1 MFLLDNGDMNKY
13 EVNIYEQ
20 VAKNIKK
27 YRKLAGLT
35 QAQLAE
41 KIGVSHE
48 FIRRIESK
56 KGKKT
61 FSFQTLWNISLVLN
75 VSLNQ
80 LTEIDTDEFKK

>member
-1 MFLLDNGDMNKY
+1 MNKY

>member
-1 MFLLDNGDMNKY
+1 MKY

-20 VAKNIKK
+20 VAMNIKK
-27 YRKLAGLT
+27 YRQLAGMT

-41 KIGVSHE
+41 AIGVSHE

-61 FSFQTLWNISLVLN
+61 FSFQTLWNISKVLH
-75 VSLNQ
+75 VSLDE
-80 LTEIDTDEFKK
+80 LTEIDTDQFIAS

>member
-1 MFLLDNGDMNKY
+1 MKY

-20 VAKNIKK
+20 VAMNIKK
-27 YRKLAGLT
+27 YRQLAGMT

-41 KIGVSHE
+41 AIGVSHE

-61 FSFQTLWNISLVLN
+61 FSFQTLWNISKVLN
-75 VSLNQ
+75 VSLDD
-80 LTEIDTDEFKK
+80 LTKIDTDQFVVKS

>member
-1 MFLLDNGDMNKY
+1 MNKY

-27 YRKLAGLT
+27 YRKLARLT

>member
-1 MFLLDNGDMNKY
+1 MVVFMY

-27 YRKLAGLT
+27 YRKIAGIT
-35 QAQLAE
+35 QAELAE
-41 KIGVSHE
+41 AIGVSHE

-61 FSFQTLWNISLVLN
+61 FSFQTVWNISKALN
-75 VSLNQ
+75 VSLDK
-80 LTEIDTDEFKK
+80 LAEVDTDEFKKIS

>member
-1 MFLLDNGDMNKY
+1 MVIAMY

-20 VAKNIKK
+20 VSRNIKK
-27 YRKLAGLT
+27 YRKEAGMT

-41 KIGVSHE
+41 AIGVSHE

-61 FSFQTLWNISLVLN
+61 FSFQTLWNISNVLHI
-75 VSLNQ
+75 SLDQ
-80 LTEIDTDEFKK
+80 LAEIDLEELKVKN

>member
-1 MFLLDNGDMNKY
+1 MVVFMY

-27 YRKLAGLT
+27 YRKIAGIT
-35 QAQLAE
+35 QAELAE
-41 KIGVSHE
+41 AIGVSHE

-61 FSFQTLWNISLVLN
+61 FSFQTIWNISKALN
-75 VSLNQ
+75 VSLDK
-80 LTEIDTDEFKK
+80 LAEVDTDEFKKLS

>member
-1 MFLLDNGDMNKY
+1 MVVFMY

-27 YRKLAGLT
+27 YRKIAGIT
-35 QAQLAE
+35 QAELAE
-41 KIGVSHE
+41 AIGVSHE

-61 FSFQTLWNISLVLN
+61 FSFQTLWNISKVLN
-75 VSLNQ
+75 VSLDK
-80 LTEIDTDEFKK
+80 LTEIDTDQFTVKS

>member
-1 MFLLDNGDMNKY
+1 MDY

-27 YRKLAGLT
+27 YLQLSGMT

-41 KIGVSHE
+41 AIGVSHE

-61 FSFQTLWNISLVLN
+61 FSFQTLWNISKVLH
-75 VSLNQ
+75 VSLDE
-80 LTEIDTDEFKK
+80 LTEIDTDQFIAS

>member
-1 MFLLDNGDMNKY
+1 MY

-27 YRKLAGLT
+27 YRKIAGIT
-35 QAQLAE
+35 QAELAE
-41 KIGVSHE
+41 AIGVSHE

-61 FSFQTLWNISLVLN
+61 FSFQTVWNISKALN
-75 VSLNQ
+75 VSLDK
-80 LTEIDTDEFKK
+80 LVEVDTDEFKKLS

>member
-1 MFLLDNGDMNKY
+1 MVIAMY

-20 VAKNIKK
+20 VSRNIKK
-27 YRKLAGLT
+27 YRKEAGMT

-41 KIGVSHE
+41 AIGVSHE

-61 FSFQTLWNISLVLN
+61 FSFQTLWNISNVLHI
-75 VSLNQ
+75 SLDQ
-80 LTEIDTDEFKK
+80 LAEIDLEELKQRH

>member
-1 MFLLDNGDMNKY
+1 MVITMY

-27 YRKLAGLT
+27 YRREAGLT
-35 QAQLAE
+35 QAELAE
-41 KIGVSHE
+41 AIGVSHE

-61 FSFQTLWNISLVLN
+61 FSFQTIWNISKVLN
-75 VSLNQ
+75 ISLDE
-80 LTEIDTDEFKK
+80 LAEINLDEFKELK

>member
-1 MFLLDNGDMNKY
+1 MKY

-20 VAKNIKK
+20 VAMNIKK
-27 YRKLAGLT
+27 YRQLAGMT

-41 KIGVSHE
+41 AIGVSHE

-61 FSFQTLWNISLVLN
+61 FSFQTLWNISKVLN
-75 VSLNQ
+75 VSLDD
-80 LTEIDTDEFKK
+80 LTKIVTDQFVVKS

>member
-1 MFLLDNGDMNKY
+1 MNY

-20 VAKNIKK
+20 VAMNIKK
-27 YRKLAGLT
+27 YRQLAGMT

-41 KIGVSHE
+41 AIGVSHE

-61 FSFQTLWNISLVLN
+61 FSFQTLWNISKVLN
-75 VSLNQ
+75 VSLDD
-80 LTEIDTDEFKK
+80 LTKIDTDQFVVKS

>member
-1 MFLLDNGDMNKY
+1 MNY

-27 YRKLAGLT
+27 YRQLSGMT

-41 KIGVSHE
+41 AIGVSHE

-61 FSFQTLWNISLVLN
+61 FSFQTLWNISKVLH
-75 VSLNQ
+75 VSLDE
-80 LTEIDTDEFKK
+80 LTEIDTDQFTVKS

>member
-1 MFLLDNGDMNKY
+1 MFLLDNVDMNKY

>member
-1 MFLLDNGDMNKY
+1 MY

-27 YRKLAGLT
+27 YRKEAGLT
-35 QAQLAE
+35 QAELAE
-41 KIGVSHE
+41 AIGVSHE

-61 FSFQTLWNISLVLN
+61 FSFQTLWNISKVLN
-75 VSLNQ
+75 VSLDD
-80 LTEIDTDEFKK
+80 LTKIDTDQFVVKS

>member
-1 MFLLDNGDMNKY
+1 MLDNVDMNKY

>member
-1 MFLLDNGDMNKY
+1 MVITMY

-27 YRKLAGLT
+27 YRREAGLT
-35 QAQLAE
+35 QAELAE
-41 KIGVSHE
+41 AIGVSHE

-61 FSFQTLWNISLVLN
+61 FSFQTIWNISKVLN
-75 VSLNQ
+75 VSLDE
-80 LTEIDTDEFKK
+80 LAEINLDEFKELK